1 MRIILHQK
9 INIYMKMI
17 YFNKS
22 KNKKYPKFIQN
33 KDDTHYYFIDNNNKE
48 WQFLEI
54 NEGKK
59 IIILN
64 APLKFVKVLE

>member
-1 MRIILHQK
+1 MQIHI
-9 INIYMKMI
+9 
-17 YFNKS
+17 
-22 KNKKYPKFIQN
+22 KK
-33 KDDTHYYFIDNNNKE
+33 NNNKE

-54 NEGKK
+54 NDGKK

>member
-1 MRIILHQK
+1 MIKDSENILINENEIIIK
-9 INIYMKMI
+9 P
-17 YFNKS
+17 
-22 KNKKYPKFIQN
+22 KNKNYPKFILT
-33 KDDTHYYFIDNNNKE
+33 KEDTHYYFIDNNNKE